1 MGVRWLRRIICFCV
15 ILVGVW
21 GIFPT
26 DAAIALTEE
35 QKLFNEAWRI
45 VNQAYV
51 DPSFNGQNWWLV
63 REKALKRPLP
73 NREATYEA
81 IQTMLASLEDPFT
94 RLLRPAQFRS
104 LQTTTAGELTGVGLQ
119 ISTDPETGVLEVIA
133 PIDGSPAAAA
143 GIQPRDRIL
152 AIDGVSTNQLTLDEA
167 AERMRGAAGS
177 AVHLLLQ
184 RGSETPQEIT
194 LQRGHIEINPVIAE
208 ARQVQG
214 HTVGYIR
221 LGQFSAMAATEM
233 RKAIQMLEQ
242 QGAEEYI
249 LDLRN
254 NPGGLL
260 QAGVEIAQMW
270 LDSGVIVYTVDRQ
283 GIIDSLNAS
292 GGALTH
298 DPLVVLVNGGTAS
311 ASEILAGALQ
321 DHGRARLVGDRTFG
335 KGSIQSLFNLS
346 DGSGLAVT
354 IAHYETPNHHNINKV
369 GIEPDRRVLDAPE
382 SLMAMGT
389 AADPQYLAALE
400 LLHSP
405 VQVATNAA

>member
-1 MGVRWLRRIICFCV
+1 M
-15 ILVGVW
+15 
-21 GIFPT
+21 
-26 DAAIALTEE
+26 
-35 QKLFNEAWRI
+35 
-45 VNQAYV
+45 
-51 DPSFNGQNWWLV
+51 
-63 REKALKRPLP
+63 
-73 NREATYEA
+73 
-81 IQTMLASLEDPFT
+81 
-94 RLLRPAQFRS
+94 
-104 LQTTTAGELTGVGLQ
+104 
-119 ISTDPETGVLEVIA
+119 
-133 PIDGSPAAAA
+133 
-143 GIQPRDRIL
+143 
-152 AIDGVSTNQLTLDEA
+152 
-167 AERMRGAAGS
+167 
-177 AVHLLLQ
+177 
-184 RGSETPQEIT
+184 
-194 LQRGHIEINPVIAE
+194 IAE

-233 RKAIQMLEQ
+233 RKAIQRLEQ

-260 QAGVEIAQMW
+260 QAGLEIAQLW

-283 GIIDSLNAS
+283 GIVDSLDAS

-311 ASEILAGALQ
+311 ASEILAAALQ

-369 GIEPDRRVLDAPE
+369 GIEPDRK
-382 SLMAMGT
+382 
-389 AADPQYLAALE
+389 
-400 LLHSP
+400 SP
-405 VQVATNAA
+405 